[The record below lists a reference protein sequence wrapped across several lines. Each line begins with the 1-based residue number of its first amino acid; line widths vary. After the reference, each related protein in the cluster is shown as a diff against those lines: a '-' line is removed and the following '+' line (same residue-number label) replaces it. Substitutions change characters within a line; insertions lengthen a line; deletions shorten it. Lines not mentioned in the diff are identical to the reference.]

1 MNKQFKTVDENLIPD
16 DISGENDLNLTTTD
30 ERYKINLSE
39 IYIGKFASG
48 EGNEIVEGILGEWE
62 TNEAGDTLTKYLG
75 TSKNIVIPNMY
86 NGKKITTIGAN
97 IFAGSEIETLEI
109 SRGIEIIEARAF
121 VSSKKLTGNLTIPN
135 SIKTIGNAA
144 FAACTFDQKLTISES
159 VETVENNAFA
169 MVPFNNIEINM
180 SNIPPDI
187 LSATSSVSTATGNLV
202 LGENVKTIAEN
213 AFNGCTTLNG
223 TLTIGSNVITI
234 GNKAFNNC
242 KNLQGYL
249 NIPDSVITIGEDA
262 FYDCI
267 GFTGIPYVSKNVENI
282 GKEAFANCQNLT
294 GNLVLG
300 AALKNIGIYA
310 FQYCRGFE
318 SITVPSSVENVG
330 NNAFSDVAHVYY
342 DGALNTSYWGAQNVS
357 KTTE

>member
-1 MNKQFKTVDENLIPD
+1 MNKQFKTVDENLIHD